1 MDYPRFEPIVG
12 RPDDVHRR
20 YHGGPLVTLAF
31 ALADRWTKVRGRPAG
46 RRVAERRVLRRG
58 RRDGWQDPM
67 REVDM
72 LLLEEALRRGGIND
86 ADRPRPVVAG
96 CILAAVAAIKRLAA
110 FARAPRAARVAR
122 VSQVPTL
129 SP

>member
-1 MDYPRFEPIVG
+1 MDYPRIEPIVG

-72 LLLEEALRRGGIND
+72 LLLEEALRRGGVNG
-86 ADRPRPVVAG
+86 AGSPRPVVAG
-96 CILAAVAAIKRLAA
+96 ILAAVAALKRIAA

>member
-58 RRDGWQDPM
+58 RHDPM

-72 LLLEEALRRGGIND
+72 LLLEEALRRGGVNG
-86 ADRPRPVVAG
+86 AGSPRPVVAG
-96 CILAAVAAIKRLAA
+96 ILAAVAALKRIAA

>member
-1 MDYPRFEPIVG
+1 MDYPRFEPLVR
-12 RPDDVHRR
+12 RPDDVHSR

-58 RRDGWQDPM
+58 RHDPM

-96 CILAAVAAIKRLAA
+96 CILAAVAALKRIAA

>member
-1 MDYPRFEPIVG
+1 VDYPRFEPIVG

-72 LLLEEALRRGGIND
+72 LLLEEALRRGGVNG
-86 ADRPRPVVAG
+86 AGSPRPVVAG
-96 CILAAVAAIKRLAA
+96 ILAAVAALKRIAA

>member
-1 MDYPRFEPIVG
+1 MDYPRVEPIVG

-72 LLLEEALRRGGIND
+72 LLLEEALRRGGVNG
-86 ADRPRPVVAG
+86 AGSPRPVVAG
-96 CILAAVAAIKRLAA
+96 ILAAVAALKRIAA

>member
-58 RRDGWQDPM
+58 RHDPM

-72 LLLEEALRRGGIND
+72 LLLEEALRRGGVNG
-86 ADRPRPVVAG
+86 AGSPRPVVAG
-96 CILAAVAAIKRLAA
+96 CILAAVAALKRIAA

>member
-58 RRDGWQDPM
+58 RRDGWPDPM

-72 LLLEEALRRGGIND
+72 LLLEEALRRGGVNG
-86 ADRPRPVVAG
+86 AGSPRPVVAG
-96 CILAAVAAIKRLAA
+96 ILAAVAALKRIAA

>member
-58 RRDGWQDPM
+58 RHDPM

-72 LLLEEALRRGGIND
+72 LLLEEALRRGGVNG
-86 ADRPRPVVAG
+86 AGSPRPVVAG
-96 CILAAVAAIKRLAA
+96 ILAAVAPLKRIAA

>member
-72 LLLEEALRRGGIND
+72 LLLEEALRRGGVNG
-86 ADRPRPVVAG
+86 AGSPRPVVAG
-96 CILAAVAAIKRLAA
+96 ILAAVAALKRIAA

>member
-58 RRDGWQDPM
+58 RHDPM

-72 LLLEEALRRGGIND
+72 LLLEEALRRGGVNG
-86 ADRPRPVVAG
+86 AGSPRPVVAG
-96 CILAAVAAIKRLAA
+96 ILAAVAALKRLAA